1 MYGGDKKFLKNTDTQ
16 QLHFTSRNLH
26 ILTETGADM
35 TRVRDDLE
43 VEIPGAEVT
52 TADIIRADMIWG
64 RLTVVDVVRRRSFCK
79 SVKC

>member
-1 MYGGDKKFLKNTDTQ
+1 
-16 QLHFTSRNLH
+16 
-26 ILTETGADM
+26 M

-64 RLTVVDVVRRRSFCK
+64 RLTGVDVVRRRSFCI